1 MTLHKSS
8 QRVKEAAEM
17 LATNCIDKKRLIQQP
32 QTKND
37 CNKMSAKCMFRL
49 LDKAKK
55 KTIQTLTF
63 NTRQKRNGGE
73 NRVIKTALL
82 PPMTLDLS
90 IDQSIARKRYVLK

>member
-17 LATNCIDKKRLIQQP
+17 LATNRTDKKRFIQQP
-32 QTKND
+32 QAKGD

-49 LDKAKK
+49 LDKAAE

-82 PPMTLDLS
+82 PPMTLDRS
-90 IDQSIARKRYVLK
+90 IDRSHVKGTY